1 VQRDDR
7 QTAALAL
14 FGELEPHAARNLDL
28 AKDRFHQW
36 FLEGVGTQVGTPG
49 SASEG
54 WLSAALRRTQCP
66 DAARCLPAAN
76 LQESV
81 HSGHEEASVTKRPI
95 TVALLAMR
103 GVTAATLYGFHD
115 CFAGVHRDW
124 SMLHGGEA
132 ESPFRPIVVSRDG
145 VPLEGANGVRIVPQ
159 ASFGNC
165 EAPDVVC
172 VTDIAVP
179 HGEPLG
185 DAYDAEVD
193 WVRER
198 HAQGAILASSCS
210 GAVLLA
216 RTGLLEGLDATSHWA
231 YCEALRREYPRTRW
245 HPERGLLFA
254 GAGQRIVMAGSGIA
268 WHQLVMAL
276 ISRFAGAEAAM
287 QVARINLIDW
297 AATSPIAYA
306 SLRHGA
312 QSSDR
317 AVAAAQ
323 GWASEHYRY
332 EAPVARMAEVSGLP
346 ERTFKRR
353 FAQVTGMS
361 PLDYVHHL
369 RLEEAKQMLESGEA
383 SIESIAFEVGYRD
396 ASFFNRLFRRKVM
409 MSPAQYRRRFGVLK
423 SRLRE
428 AGRALG
434 N

>member
-1 VQRDDR
+1 M
-7 QTAALAL
+7 
-14 FGELEPHAARNLDL
+14 
-28 AKDRFHQW
+28 
-36 FLEGVGTQVGTPG
+36 
-49 SASEG
+49 
-54 WLSAALRRTQCP
+54 
-66 DAARCLPAAN
+66 
-76 LQESV
+76 
-81 HSGHEEASVTKRPI
+81 TKRPI
-95 TVALLAMR
+95 TVALLAMP

-115 CFAGVHRDW
+115 CLSGVHRDW

-132 ESPFRPIVVSRDG
+132 QSPFRSLIVSRDG
-145 VPLEGANGVRIVPQ
+145 APLEAANGVRITPD
-159 ASFGNC
+159 ASFETCGST
-165 EAPDVVC
+165 DVVC
-172 VTDIAVP
+172 VTDVAVP
-179 HGEPLG
+179 PGEPLG
-185 DAYDAEVD
+185 DVYDAEVA
-193 WVRER
+193 WLRER

-216 RTGLLEGLDATSHWA
+216 RTGLLDELDATSHWA

-245 HPERGLLFA
+245 HPERGLLFT

-312 QSSDR
+312 QASDP

-323 GWASEHYRY
+323 AWAAEHYRHK
-332 EAPVARMAEVSGLP
+332 APVAQMIAVSCLP

-353 FAQVTGMS
+353 FAQSTGMA
-361 PLDYVHHL
+361 PLDYVHHV
-369 RLEEAKQMLESGEA
+369 RLEEAKQMLEAGDA

-409 MSPAQYRRRFGVLK
+409 MSPAQYRRRFGGLK
-423 SRLRE
+423 SRLQE
-428 AGRALG
+428 AGSALG
-434 N
+434 VMGAHGRR